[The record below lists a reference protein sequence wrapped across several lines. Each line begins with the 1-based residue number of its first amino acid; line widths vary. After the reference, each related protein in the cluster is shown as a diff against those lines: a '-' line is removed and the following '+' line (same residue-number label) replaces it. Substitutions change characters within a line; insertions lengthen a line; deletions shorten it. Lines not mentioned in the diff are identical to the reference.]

1 MPDHYLNSNLSKPN
15 NEKAATLAMP
25 NHYLTVNRIDNK
37 MKKSINRAVPKYN
50 GEIVETLQNR

>member
-1 MPDHYLNSNLSKPN
+1 MSKPN

-25 NHYLTVNRIDNK
+25 NHYLTINRIDNK
-37 MKKSINRAVPKYN
+37 MKKSIDRAVPKYN